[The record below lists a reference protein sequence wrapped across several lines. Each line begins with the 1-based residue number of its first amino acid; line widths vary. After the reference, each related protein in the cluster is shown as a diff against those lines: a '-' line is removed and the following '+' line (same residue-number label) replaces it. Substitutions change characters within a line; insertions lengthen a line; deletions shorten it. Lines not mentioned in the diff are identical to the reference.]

1 MPNVLLTFEEVADLF
16 HCDAAAARSLV
27 IENQWERRRWV
38 DGLPRVQVPPE
49 VAHQFMLNYAA
60 KFEQHLPPAR
70 ECDAATIP
78 GPAASGGAIECGT
91 ALAEQAPGLEPVDR
105 TLAQMDAISDP
116 NRATMKTN
124 VARAKNLDDQAK
136 AMNNQVGFFRFND
149 QRSRPAVAQKA
160 AAMAR
165 RSAAAA

>member
-1 MPNVLLTFEEVADLF
+1 MSNVLLTFEEIADLF

-60 KFEQHLPPAR
+60 KFAQHRPPAR
-70 ECDAATIP
+70 ECDPPPMP
-78 GPAASGGAIECGT
+78 GPAASGGAIGCG
-91 ALAEQAPGLEPVDR
+91 AAVAERTPGLEPADR

-116 NRATMKTN
+116 NSATMETS
-124 VARAKNLDDQAK
+124 VARAENLDDQAK
-136 AMNNQVGFFRFND
+136 AMNNRVGFFRF
-149 QRSRPAVAQKA
+149 
-160 AAMAR
+160 
-165 RSAAAA
+165 